1 MSTRGLSGTSPLT
14 PTRRWFVVVCYSVY
28 VSALVLSCNALS
40 TMLHI
45 ISNGQ
50 ARSPELAGH
59 RPPRVAAGARLM
71 DEAQGL
77 CAEGGHFG
85 ACTPVHVYVRAW
97 RGGADLRGL
106 GGRVANPPS
115 CRSVPYGARSY
126 GSRVCVLMSD
136 SSSSLLRFDMAYV
149 EYWDSSLQ
157 PQGGVCSAYFRL
169 QILGPGVGSACDQ
182 ERAVE
187 MRCGKI
193 RVTACGTPL
202 WRWVRLRVHWQVM
215 GRYYWSLLQFL
226 ILLLFFLMPTTGV
239 GRRARCW
246 RQDVTG
252 GAAGR
257 SYSRALPCNRAKLH
271 DCGSANVFGCNSA
284 DIMIIFIP
292 IVGVVIV
299 ALRSDEK
306 TFLDNSRTIL
316 PDNCRT
322 IAGKARKTT
331 NIAGKS
337 KNPLLQSMNLV
348 NYYIGTAPT

>member
-1 MSTRGLSGTSPLT
+1 MAGRSGLT
-14 PTRRWFVVVCYSVY
+14 
-28 VSALVLSCNALS
+28 
-40 TMLHI
+40 
-45 ISNGQ
+45 
-50 ARSPELAGH
+50 
-59 RPPRVAAGARLM
+59 
-71 DEAQGL
+71 
-77 CAEGGHFG
+77 
-85 ACTPVHVYVRAW
+85 
-97 RGGADLRGL
+97 GL
-106 GGRVANPPS
+106 GRAGGPPS

-284 DIMIIFIP
+284 DIIMIILISMLTTSRCSNRSAAVRRKNIP
-292 IVGVVIV
+292 GQFPNNIAGQ
-299 ALRSDEK
+299 
-306 TFLDNSRTIL
+306 L
-316 PDNCRT
+316 PDNCR
-322 IAGKARKTT
+322 
-331 NIAGKS
+331 KS
-337 KNPLLQSMNLV
+337 TKNHEYCREKQKPP
-348 NYYIGTAPT
+348 PTVYDTHGRRHAENGSKV